1 MEILGLGDG
10 GECRMGFGK
19 DIKDGLGLLVGLEG
33 ILGRLCIVVDG
44 MEV

>member
-19 DIKDGLGLLVGLEG
+19 DIKGGLGLLVGLEE
-33 ILGRLCIVVDG
+33 IPGRSYIVVDG